1 LRLLYSVTIAC
12 SSFLLFV
19 LQPIAAKTLLP
30 RYGGSAGVWVASM
43 LFFQLLLL
51 GGYAYSW
58 AISIAL
64 TRRAQ
69 SAVHALLV
77 LASLATV
84 TMQFRVW
91 NAASPSLSILGTLL
105 LSVGL
110 PYFLLSSTS
119 PLLQSWLGAA
129 SPAPFPWWLFAL
141 SNASS
146 LAALLA
152 YPISIEPWLPQSAQL
167 RLWWIG
173 YVAFAALSIA
183 AAVAHGRI
191 AQPEKPP
198 ESAPDP
204 GSPVLRIALAAC
216 ASALWMSVAN
226 HLSQEVAP
234 VPFLWVLPLSI
245 YLLSF
250 ILCFEGRGWYRPA
263 LFRWLLPVAWFVAA
277 YRLSNPGAGSLA
289 TEIGIFTGALFVWCM
304 FCHGEI
310 ARTKPASGAPLF
322 YLTIAAGGATG
333 AALVG
338 LVAPAVFTTF
348 LEFPIGIAA
357 SVVLALYVL
366 YGIRAKA
373 RMIRL
378 AVVAAAAF
386 FVATRFE
393 AGSGT
398 ILRER
403 NFYGALQ
410 VAETRT
416 VRTLYNGKTLHG
428 IEFLAPDQLTLP
440 TAYYGTGTGVGKI
453 LASRTAPGRI
463 GFVGLG
469 AGTLASY
476 GRPGDIFR
484 FYEINPAVIEI
495 ASHAFHFLE
504 KSRAKI
510 ELIEG
515 DGRLA
520 LEREPDGSFDYLV
533 LDAFSG
539 DSIPVHL
546 LTREAFRTYF
556 RLLRPDGGIAIHIT
570 NRFLDLAPVV
580 RSVAASFGRQVI
592 EVRSAADPARQ
603 VLAADWMLVS
613 ARNMGE
619 TPSRRTR
626 PWTDDYSNLFQVLK

>member
-1 LRLLYSVTIAC
+1 MRLLYSLTIAC

-51 GGYAYSW
+51 AGYAYSYV
-58 AISIAL
+58 ISISL
-64 TRRAQ
+64 PRRAQ
-69 SAVHALLV
+69 SVVHGLLV
-77 LASLATV
+77 LAGLATM

-91 NAASPSLSILGTLL
+91 ETSSPSLSILGTLL
-105 LSVGL
+105 LSIGL
-110 PYFLLSSTS
+110 PYFLLSATS
-119 PLLQSWLGAA
+119 PLLQSWLGGS

-141 SNASS
+141 SNAAS

-152 YPISIEPWLPQSAQL
+152 YPAVIEPSLPQTSQL

-173 YVAFAALSIA
+173 YGVFAALILA
-183 AAVAHGRI
+183 AAATQRPG
-191 AQPEKPP
+191 
-198 ESAPDP
+198 ESRVSDYDP
-204 GSPVLRIALAAC
+204 GSSLIRIALAAC

-234 VPFLWVLPLSI
+234 APFLWVLPLSV

-263 LFRWLLPVAWFVAA
+263 LFKALLPIAWIGAA
-277 YRLSNPGAGSLA
+277 YRLSNAGTGALL
-289 TEIGIFTGALFVWCM
+289 TEIAIFTVALFVWCM

-310 ARTKPASGAPLF
+310 ARTKPESGAPLF
-322 YLTIAAGGATG
+322 YLTIAAGGALG
-333 AALVG
+333 ALLVG
-338 LVAPAVFTTF
+338 VVAPAVLTTF
-348 LEFPIGIAA
+348 IELPIAIVGSI
-357 SVVLALYVL
+357 VLALYLL

-373 RMIRL
+373 RLIRL
-378 AVVAAAAF
+378 AAIAIVAF
-386 FVATRFE
+386 IVASRFQ
-393 AGSGT
+393 AGTGT
-398 ILRER
+398 IFRER

-410 VAETRT
+410 VTDDDT
-416 VRTLYNGKTLHG
+416 VRTLYNGKTRHG
-428 IEFLAPDQLTLP
+428 IEFLAANKLTLP
-440 TAYYGTGTGVGKI
+440 TAYYGPHTGAGQI
-453 LASRTAPGRI
+453 LASRTAPGRV

-469 AGTLASY
+469 VGTLASY
-476 GRPGDIFR
+476 GRPGDTFR
-484 FYEINPAVIEI
+484 FYEINPAVIDV
-495 ASHAFHFLE
+495 ASHDFHFLE
-504 KSRAKI
+504 KSQAKI
-510 ELIEG
+510 ELIQG
-515 DGRLA
+515 DGRLL
-520 LEREPDGSFDYLV
+520 LEREPAASFDYLV

-556 RLLRPDGGIAIHIT
+556 RILRPDGEIAIHIT

-580 RSVAASFGRQVI
+580 RAVAASLGRQVI
-592 EVRSAADPARQ
+592 EVRSEADPAQQ

-613 ARNMGE
+613 ARNTGE

-626 PWTDDYSNLFQVLK
+626 AWTDDYSNLFEVLK